1 MGVGAVVGVK
11 VGLGVSVG
19 CSVAVA
25 VGRRVAVGGK
35 VGSGAGLDGT
45 SPLQA
50 AKIGKQIKTHN
61 PRDSPCFFMMI
72 QRLLRAGQRIALK
85 VTVIRDIVKSVNHLA
100 IFAIACDG

>member
-1 MGVGAVVGVK
+1 VGVGAVVGVE

-35 VGSGAGLDGT
+35 VGSGEGLEGT

-50 AKIGKQIKTHN
+50 ARTSKQINTHN
-61 PRDSPCFFMMI
+61 PRDSLCF
-72 QRLLRAGQRIALK
+72 
-85 VTVIRDIVKSVNHLA
+85 SW
-100 IFAIACDG
+100 